1 MGEHSEKPVKGH
13 DEAPTQ
19 ALPPVAGTPA
29 RAEMFREEEALQHD
43 AAKEQRRANRRATRL
58 RIVGLLA
65 AIVRWVGLV
74 FALVLAVHVILVVG
88 GANPDN
94 GITQFI
100 GDWAEPLALGFG
112 DLFTNIS
119 DPKAQVL
126 VNYGIAAIFWL
137 IVSSLVAKIIRR
149 VGGA

>member
-1 MGEHSEKPVKGH
+1 MGEHSERSAKAQE
-13 DEAPTQ
+13 EAPTQ

-29 RAEMFREEEALQHD
+29 RAEMFREEEAVE
-43 AAKEQRRANRRATRL
+43 AEERRRANLRATRAK
-58 RIVGLLA
+58 IGGVLA
-65 AIVRWVGLV
+65 AVVRWIGLV
-74 FALVLAVHVILVVG
+74 FALILAVHVILTVG

-100 GDWAEPLALGFG
+100 RSWAEPLSLGFG

-126 VNYGIAAIFWL
+126 VNYGLAAIFWL
-137 IVSSLVAKIIRR
+137 IVSSILAKIFRR
-149 VGGA
+149 LGGV

>member
-1 MGEHSEKPVKGH
+1 MGEHSERSAKAQEEP
-13 DEAPTQ
+13 PTQ

-29 RAEMFREEEALQHD
+29 RAEMFREEEAVE
-43 AAKEQRRANRRATRL
+43 AEERRRANWRATRA
-58 RIVGLLA
+58 RIGGVLA
-65 AIVRWVGLV
+65 AVVRWVGLV
-74 FALVLAVHVILVVG
+74 FALVLAVHVILTVG
-88 GANPDN
+88 GANPEN

-100 GDWAEPLALGFG
+100 RSWAEPLSMGFG

-137 IVSSLVAKIIRR
+137 IVSSIVAKIFRR
-149 VGGA
+149 LGGI